1 MNVKAENEKIA
12 QAMKGQRKAKGQAAV
27 AAGILGILDGSKT
40 AEEVL
45 QDPAIVAV
53 IGTPEEVEVAAVGV
67 EVIREEITPKRKP
80 TPKERATGPR
90 VIPGTGI
97 VVDESDKVVGVDEE
111 IVQKIEEKNM
121 TVKETPAKAVKETTV
136 LEDPIENQALI
147 RMRAKW
153 AAQRADVV
161 VARFEKKEEEGTI
174 TPAERKEMKV
184 AKANSV
190 KAWKIQERE
199 LQTLRSMRERAKG
212 IKVEELPE
220 DLGEGGGLQVV
231 HPGTPE
237 SEASSPAE
245 TAV

>member
-12 QAMKGQRKAKGQAAV
+12 VAMKGQRKARGQKAV
-27 AAGILGILDGSKT
+27 AAGILGILDGTKT

-121 TVKETPAKAVKETTV
+121 TVKTTPAPKAVKAPKETTV

-161 VARFEKKEEEGTI
+161 VARFEAKEEAGTLI
-174 TPAERKEMKV
+174 
-184 AKANSV
+184 
-190 KAWKIQERE
+190 
-199 LQTLRSMRERAKG
+199 
-212 IKVEELPE
+212 LP
-220 DLGEGGGLQVV
+220 
-231 HPGTPE
+231 
-237 SEASSPAE
+237 SARR
-245 TAV
+245 

>member
-1 MNVKAENEKIA
+1 
-12 QAMKGQRKAKGQAAV
+12 MKGQRKARGQKAV
-27 AAGILGILDGSKT
+27 AAGILGILDGTKT

-121 TVKETPAKAVKETTV
+121 TVKADAREGGQGPKSHGPGGPHREPGA
-136 LEDPIENQALI
+136 DPDAGQVG
-147 RMRAKW
+147 RA
-153 AAQRADVV
+153 ASGRRRRPVRGEGGGGH
-161 VARFEKKEEEGTI
+161 ARLL
-174 TPAERKEMKV
+174 PSAKEMKV
-184 AKANSV
+184 AKATAV
-190 KAWKIQERE
+190 KAWKTQEART
-199 LQTLRSMRERAKG
+199 QHPPVDAARRAKG

-220 DLGEGGGLQVV
+220 DLGRGRRS
-231 HPGTPE
+231 PGRP
-237 SEASSPAE
+237 PRDPR
-245 TAV
+245 VRGQQPR